1 MGRYQQLSRGERYSI
16 ADAGERHK
24 SLRDAARAIERS
36 PSTVLRE
43 RKRNSCTSDG
53 HYRAEIAESYAT
65 ARRTRERRGF
75 RHTKEQWKIV
85 VSLLQEKWS
94 PEQIAGRLR
103 RESKFKI
110 SHETIYQYIWQDK
123 KRGGTLFKNLRC
135 SPKQRRKRHNTRD
148 SRGILPGKRHI
159 SQRPPEVERRST
171 FGHWE
176 ADTLMGSDL
185 HHCALTMVER
195 RTGMGTIKK
204 MQSRQADSVVEAATA
219 AVKPRAEEFKT
230 ITFDNGTEFHGY
242 KKLEDRFPLKCYFA
256 TPYHSWE
263 RGSNENF
270 NGLVRQYLPKGMSM
284 RDVTQAHC
292 DAIAFKLN
300 TRPRKRFAYST
311 PLEIY
316 QEELTNRCTSTL
328 NLSSSKTGTSRSCES
343 SYSPGLFFSFDR
355 TARKSST
362 FTILVFPHRPSLRR

>member
-1 MGRYQQLSRGERYSI
+1 MGRYRQLSRGERYSI
-16 ADAGERHK
+16 ADAGERRK
-24 SLRDAARAIERS
+24 SLRDAAWAIQRS

-53 HYRAEIAESYAT
+53 HYRAEIADSYAT
-65 ARRTRERRGF
+65 ARRKRERRGF

-85 VSLLQEKWS
+85 VSLLEEKWS

-103 RESKFKI
+103 REGKFNI

-159 SQRPPEVERRST
+159 SERPPEVETRST

-176 ADTLMGSDL
+176 GDTLMGRDL

-195 RTGMGTIKK
+195 KTGLGTIKK
-204 MQSRQADSVVEAATA
+204 MESRQADSVTKAATA
-219 AVKPRAEEFKT
+219 AVRPRAQEFKT

-270 NGLVRQYLPKGMSM
+270 NGLVRQYIPKGVSM
-284 RDVTQAHC
+284 RDVTQAQC
-292 DAIAFKLN
+292 DSIAFKLN
-300 TRPRKRFAYST
+300 TRPRKRFGYRT

-316 QEELTNRCTSTL
+316 QTELTKRCASTL
-328 NLSSSKTGTSRSCES
+328 NLSRPPLASVAMLTDLSRI
-343 SYSPGLFFSFDR
+343 SFC
-355 TARKSST
+355 A
-362 FTILVFPHRPSLRR
+362 SLRSASPCTGVKVHLPSA